1 MREAEW
7 LADIH
12 LHILCDD
19 SLWWAYWWT
28 LHQRLFDCREYQL
41 ILLLDNLTQYIGAL
55 VVYSEVIGWLQ
66 TRLLKENAVFIAT
79 DLNYI

>member
-1 MREAEW
+1 
-7 LADIH
+7 
-12 LHILCDD
+12 
-19 SLWWAYWWT
+19 
-28 LHQRLFDCREYQL
+28 LFDCREYQL